1 MLKITS
7 TTISK
12 PAVYLAIAAS
22 VLTLLFLISLHI
34 LSPEFNPAWRMV
46 SEYANGNYALVLSLF
61 FALWGISTWALT
73 YAIWSEPK
81 TKTGRVGLY
90 FLVAAGVGEVM
101 ASVFDINHS
110 LHSLAS
116 LIGIPSLAIAAMLIS
131 KSLVKDEAWANA
143 KKSLLW
149 TANLTWISILVMA
162 ISFVILIVTFTQ
174 SGAEMP
180 TDSTTV
186 TTLPAGVIG
195 LVGWANRFL
204 IIAYC
209 AWVINIAWQF
219 IQRKQA

>member
-1 MLKITS
+1 MLNQKTVARFSI
-7 TTISK
+7 
-12 PAVYLAIAAS
+12 LAS
-22 VLTLLFLISLHI
+22 LLTLLLLAALHI
-34 LSPEFNPAWRMV
+34 LSPELNPAWRMV
-46 SEYANGNYALVLSLF
+46 SEYANGSYALVLSLF
-61 FALWGISTWALT
+61 FAIWGISTWALA

-81 TKTGRVGLY
+81 TKSGRIGLY
-90 FLVAAGVGEVM
+90 FLIAAGVGEVM

-143 KKSLLW
+143 RKSLLW
-149 TANLTWISILVMA
+149 TANLTWIGILLMA
-162 ISFVILIVTFTQ
+162 ITFLILMITFTQ

-186 TTLPAGVIG
+186 TALPAGVIG

-204 IIAYC
+204 VIVYNV
-209 AWVINIAWQF
+209 WVIVVARHLIKVNE
-219 IQRKQA
+219 KL

>member
-1 MLKITS
+1 MLNQKT
-7 TTISK
+7 
-12 PAVYLAIAAS
+12 AARFS
-22 VLTLLFLISLHI
+22 ILVSLLTLLLLVTLHI
-34 LSPEFNPAWRMV
+34 LSPEFDPAWRMV

-61 FALWGISTWALT
+61 FALWGISTWALA
-73 YAIWSEPK
+73 YAIWSQVK
-81 TKTGRVGLY
+81 TKAGRIGLY
-90 FLVAAGVGEVM
+90 FLIAAGVGEVM

-149 TANLTWISILVMA
+149 TANLTWISILLMA
-162 ISFVILIVTFTQ
+162 ISFVILMVTFTQ

-186 TTLPAGVIG
+186 TVLPAGVIG

-204 IIAYC
+204 IIVYNV
-209 AWVINIAWQF
+209 WVIFVAKHSLKIN
-219 IQRKQA
+219 

>member
-1 MLKITS
+1 MLNQKT
-7 TTISK
+7 
-12 PAVYLAIAAS
+12 AARFS
-22 VLTLLFLISLHI
+22 ILVSLLTLLLLVTLHI
-34 LSPEFNPAWRMV
+34 LSPEFDPAWRMV
-46 SEYANGNYALVLSLF
+46 SEYANGNHALVLSLF
-61 FALWGISTWALT
+61 FALWGISTWALA
-73 YAIWSEPK
+73 YAIWSQVK
-81 TKTGRVGLY
+81 TKAGRIGLY
-90 FLVAAGVGEVM
+90 FLIAAGVGEVM

-149 TANLTWISILVMA
+149 TANLTWISILLMA
-162 ISFVILIVTFTQ
+162 ISFVILMVTFTQ

-186 TTLPAGVIG
+186 TVLPAGVIG

-204 IIAYC
+204 IIVYNV
-209 AWVINIAWQF
+209 WVIFVAKHSLKIN
-219 IQRKQA
+219 

>member
-1 MLKITS
+1 MLNQKT
-7 TTISK
+7 
-12 PAVYLAIAAS
+12 AARFS
-22 VLTLLFLISLHI
+22 ILVSLFTLLLLVTLHI
-34 LSPEFNPAWRMV
+34 LSPEFDPAWRMV

-61 FALWGISTWALT
+61 FALWGISTWALA
-73 YAIWSEPK
+73 YAIWSQVK
-81 TKTGRVGLY
+81 TKAGRIGLY
-90 FLVAAGVGEVM
+90 FLIAAGVGEVM

-149 TANLTWISILVMA
+149 TANLTWISILLMA
-162 ISFVILIVTFTQ
+162 ISFVILMVTFTQ

-186 TTLPAGVIG
+186 TVLPAGVIG

-204 IIAYC
+204 IIVYNV
-209 AWVINIAWQF
+209 WVIFVAKHSLKIN
-219 IQRKQA
+219 

>member
-1 MLKITS
+1 MKQTTLAWLSITAS
-7 TTISK
+7 SISLIL
-12 PAVYLAIAAS
+12 LAA
-22 VLTLLFLISLHI
+22 LHI
-34 LSPEFNPAWRMV
+34 LSPELNPAWRMV
-46 SEYANGNYALVLSLF
+46 SEYANGNYAWVLSLF
-61 FALWGISTWALT
+61 FAFWGISTWALA

-81 TKTGRVGLY
+81 TKMGRIGLY
-90 FLVAAGVGEVM
+90 FLIAAGIGEVM
-101 ASVFDINHS
+101 AAVFDINHS

-131 KSLVKDEAWANA
+131 KSLTKDEVWANA

-149 TANLTWISILVMA
+149 TANLTWISILLMA
-162 ISFVILIVTFTQ
+162 ISFVILIITFTQ

-186 TTLPAGVIG
+186 TALPAGVIG

-209 AWVINIAWQF
+209 AWVINLAWQS
-219 IQRKQA
+219 IKRKQA